1 MWSDRTQAE
10 PSSSTHSGSSP
21 FKARS
26 NRSPPSRND
35 HPPTHDELS
44 FALTSEGAQI
54 VNEGSYK
61 ARLWNALPADSKQG
75 LSIDALKEA
84 PSLATRRILRS
95 GSAPLRVT
103 RLNQGYGSMPGRDE
117 IGRLAKYWMALIN
130 LIDKHKK
137 ARLLFIRSVR
147 LRLRLVVH
155 CFEQLRSSW
164 WFASGCTVC

>member
-1 MWSDRTQAE
+1 MI
-10 PSSSTHSGSSP
+10 HNKHG
-21 FKARS
+21 
-26 NRSPPSRND
+26 
-35 HPPTHDELS
+35 ELS

-54 VNEGSYK
+54 VTESTYK
-61 ARLWNALPADSKQG
+61 ARLWNALPADSTQG
-75 LSIDALKEA
+75 LSIHALKEA
-84 PSLATRRILRS
+84 PSLTTRRILRS

-103 RLNQGYGSMPGRDE
+103 RLNQGYGSMPERDE

-130 LIDKHKK
+130 LIDKYKK